1 MIRIIL
7 VDDDARSKEEITNL
21 MALQNDI
28 VIQGMGND
36 YFDAIM
42 LVKKYKPDIALLDA
56 GLGFYDGN
64 EIPCMLKRYSPDT
77 AIVIIC
83 SSIKDSFIRGM
94 VKGTITGCLLKDQD
108 MTHLEIIIRNIYRG
122 EYYVNPQITVRAF
135 QLLARYFQKRSYLSS
150 RTEII
155 KKYVPEKVQP
165 GINYVFAAGFSK
177 SELRILRYIANGNV
191 SKEIAKI
198 LNLKDGT
205 VRNYISAIMRKTGLK
220 TRAQLILFARQKGFG
235 VNKSTM
241 EADFVPACQTGDKNV
256 K

>member
-7 VDDDARSKEEITNL
+7 IDDDARNKEEITHL
-21 MALQNDI
+21 IASQNDI

-56 GLGFYDGN
+56 SLGFYDGN
-64 EIPCMLKRYSPDT
+64 EIPCTLKRYSPGT

-83 SSIKDSFIRGM
+83 SSIKDSFIQGM
-94 VKGTITGCLLKDQD
+94 VKGAITGCLLKDQD
-108 MTHLEIIIRNIYRG
+108 MAHLEIILRSIHKG
-122 EYYVNPQITVRAF
+122 EYYVNSQITVRAF
-135 QLLARYFQKRSYLSS
+135 QILAGYFQRKNYLSS
-150 RTEII
+150 RTELV
-155 KKYVPEKVQP
+155 KKYAPEKVQP
-165 GINYVFAAGFSK
+165 GINYVLVTDFSK
-177 SELRILRYIANGNV
+177 SELRILRYIADGNV
-191 SKEIAKI
+191 SKKIAKI

-220 TRAQLILFARQKGFG
+220 TRAQLIIYARQKGFSAS
-235 VNKSTM
+235 K
-241 EADFVPACQTGDKNV
+241 PCQTGDKNV

>member
-21 MALQNDI
+21 IAPQNDI

-56 GLGFYDGN
+56 TLGFYDGN
-64 EIPCMLKRYSPDT
+64 EIPCTLKRYSPST

-83 SSIKDSFIRGM
+83 SSIKDSFIQGM

-108 MTHLEIIIRNIYRG
+108 MDHLEIIIRSIYKG

-135 QLLARYFQKRSYLSS
+135 QMLAGYFQKKTYLSS
-150 RTEII
+150 GTELI
-155 KKYVPEKVQP
+155 KKHVPEKVQP
-165 GINYVFAAGFSK
+165 GKNYIFAADFSK
-177 SELRILRYIANGNV
+177 SELRILRYIASGNV

-220 TRAQLILFARQKGFG
+220 TRAQLILFARQKGFSAR
-235 VNKSTM
+235 K
-241 EADFVPACQTGDKNV
+241 ACQIGDKNV

>member
-7 VDDDARSKEEITNL
+7 VDDDARSKEEINNL
-21 MALQNDI
+21 IAPQNDI

-56 GLGFYDGN
+56 ALGFYDGN

-83 SSIKDSFIRGM
+83 SSIKDSFIHGM

-108 MTHLEIIIRNIYRG
+108 MNNLEIILRSIYKG
-122 EYYVNPQITVRAF
+122 EYYVNSQITVRAF
-135 QLLARYFQKRSYLSS
+135 QLLAGYFQKKVFIQKGKEPAKTPIGNSYIFP
-150 RTEII
+150 RD
-155 KKYVPEKVQP
+155 
-165 GINYVFAAGFSK
+165 FSK
-177 SELRILRYIANGNV
+177 SELRILRYVAYGNV
-191 SKEIAKI
+191 SKEIAKD

-205 VRNYISAIMRKTGLK
+205 VRNYISALMRKTGLK
-220 TRAQLILFARQKGFG
+220 TRAQLILFARQKGFSS
-235 VNKSTM
+235 NK
-241 EADFVPACQTGDKNV
+241 PCQTGDKTV

>member
-7 VDDDARSKEEITNL
+7 VDDDARSKEEITHL
-21 MALQNDI
+21 IASQNDI

-56 GLGFYDGN
+56 SLGFYDGN
-64 EIPCMLKRYSPDT
+64 EIPCTLKRYSPGT

-83 SSIKDSFIRGM
+83 SSIKDSFIKGM

-108 MTHLEIIIRNIYRG
+108 MANLEIILRNIYKG
-122 EYYVNPQITVRAF
+122 EYYVNSQITVRAF
-135 QLLARYFQKRSYLSS
+135 QILAGYFQKKAQLS
-150 RTEII
+150 RGTELVR
-155 KKYVPEKVQP
+155 KYIPEKAQP
-165 GINYVFAAGFSK
+165 GNNNVFVTDFSK
-177 SELRILRYIANGNV
+177 SELRILRYIAKGYV
-191 SKEIAKI
+191 SKEIAKD

-220 TRAQLILFARQKGFG
+220 TRAHLILYARQKGFSAS
-235 VNKSTM
+235 K
-241 EADFVPACQTGDKNV
+241 ACQTGDKTV